1 MKTYVKPELY
11 FESFELSQHI
21 AACDLK
27 LKHDNIWNCC
37 VQLHD
42 NRDGFFGAFEENF
55 ENAFVGN
62 SECKTNVSDFEIFCY
77 TNGAN
82 SLPRLFQS

>member
-27 LKHDNIWNCC
+27 LGYNIDNCAI
-37 VQLHD
+37 VEHEGGKGTSFADLEIQMID
-42 NRDGFFGAFEENF
+42 S
-55 ENAFVGN
+55 FV
-62 SECKTNVSDFEIFCY
+62 SYACRFQAEIYCY

-82 SLPRLFQS
+82 YMPRTFQS

>member
-1 MKTYVKPELY
+1 MKTYVKPALY

-27 LKHDNIWNCC
+27 LDHSHIWDCA
-37 VQLHD
+37 VELHQ
-42 NRDGFFGAFEENF
+42 GGSTSPFFGDLENDF
-55 ENAFVGN
+55 VDAFVDNG
-62 SECKTNVSDFEIFCY
+62 SCKKKCEIYCY

-82 SLPRLFQS
+82 YLPHFFNS